1 MPTENEKQL
10 TAMQSY
16 IEELQALKDIALQ
29 DAIDARNNNEP
40 TASIDA
46 INVTY
51 SIAIKAAKSKL
62 ATERKQLIDAHKDGA
77 TFVFKNSETYY
88 NDTFKT
94 QK

>member
-1 MPTENEKQL
+1 MPKENEKQL

-16 IEELQALKDIALQ
+16 IDELQALKDAALQ
-29 DAIDARNNNEP
+29 DAIDARNNNKP

-51 SIAIKAAKSKL
+51 SIAIKLAKSKL
-62 ATERKQLIDAHKDGA
+62 ATERQHLIDFGKESQKVYDVELL
-77 TFVFKNSETYY
+77 F

-94 QK
+94 Q

>member
-10 TAMQSY
+10 TAIMQLIQY
-16 IEELQALKDIALQ
+16 NDELIAVHG
-29 DAIDARNNNEP
+29 DTM
-40 TASIDA
+40 TAFDLHNKVMKRA
-46 INVTY
+46 VDL
-51 SIAIKAAKSKL
+51 L
-62 ATERKQLIDAHKDGA
+62 ATERQQLIDAHKDGA